1 MIYLRSGWLA
11 AVTLTTVVWLTTMN
25 VAVAADEAAAAA
37 AISAAEAH
45 TLLANFVFD
54 RQTGASDVE
63 RRADVRMNDDEHITD
78 DSAAAAAVESGRSAT
93 THAMAAK
100 EQHIRGALQ
109 RATQNAAF
117 RRQFVQMV
125 PIVRSLSRQQRL
137 VLASLINAQV
147 GAAPGKALSMQQ
159 VGF

>member
-1 MIYLRSGWLA
+1 MVYLRSGWLA
-11 AVTLTTVVWLTTMN
+11 AVVLAVVWLTTTMAED
-25 VAVAADEAAAAA
+25 VVRDDGAAAVAAVD
-37 AISAAEAH
+37 AH
-45 TLLANFVFD
+45 ALLADFVF
-54 RQTGASDVE
+54 DVE
-63 RRADVRMNDDEHITD
+63 RRADVRVNDETVD
-78 DSAAAAAVESGRSAT
+78 DATAVETGRSGPP
-93 THAMAAK
+93 HAMAAK

-159 VGF
+159 VGFGVRWLMA